1 MLKLKLPANILLF
14 SIFGFFLVFI
24 LWASLA
30 ELDEVTRATGR
41 IVPSKQIQVIQNLEG
56 GIVTVHSL
64 VQILIKMRKNTFPSS
79 H

>member
-41 IVPSKQIQVIQNLEG
+41 IVPSKQIQVIQNQNERQYQNNLLAKY
-56 GIVTVHSL
+56 V
-64 VQILIKMRKNTFPSS
+64 KYFY
-79 H
+79 